1 MSVFPKSAIALVTGA
16 GSGIGRATSQ
26 LLARQGA
33 TVVAADIN
41 KRAVEETFGSLS
53 GSGHMCI
60 QLDVSKRDAVGA
72 AVAEVTKKFSSP
84 PTIAA
89 NCAGLMLHQ
98 SLEDLTEETYNKIFN
113 VNVKGTVWVTQ
124 AVCRE
129 LVAAKKKGSIINI
142 SSMARHGHP
151 CLSIYGAT
159 KGAVEVFSI
168 STAKEF
174 GPHGIRINVVA
185 PGFIDTAMMVPFPE
199 DLKKVY
205 SDSNPL
211 NRPGKPE
218 EIAEVIAFLA
228 CNKSS
233 YVNGTF
239 MYVHG
244 GHL

>member
-1 MSVFPKSAIALVTGA
+1 MAVFQKNAIALVTGA

-26 LLARQGA
+26 LLASQGA

-41 KRAVEETFGSLS
+41 KKAAEETLRSLS
-53 GSGHMCI
+53 GKDHMCI
-60 QLDVSKRDAVGA
+60 QVDVSKRDAVGA

-84 PTIAA
+84 PIIAA

-98 SLEDLTEETYNKIFN
+98 SLQDLTEETYNKIFN
-113 VNVKGTVWVTQ
+113 VNVKGTVWMTQ

-129 LVAAKKKGSIINI
+129 LVAAKKRGSIINI
-142 SSMARHGHP
+142 SSMARHGYP
-151 CLSIYGAT
+151 YLTIYGAT
-159 KGAVEVFSI
+159 KGAIEVFSI
-168 STAKEF
+168 SAAKEF
-174 GPHGIRINVVA
+174 GPQGIRINVVA
-185 PGFIDTAMMVPFPE
+185 PGFTDTAMMLSFPE
-199 DLKKVY
+199 ELKKVY

-228 CNKSS
+228 SDRSS
-233 YVNGTF
+233 YVNGSF